1 MVLVGWQ
8 LVIVHLL
15 GELKI
20 REMKDKIT
28 FDEFLEIETKL
39 EIRVGEIRSVE
50 RVPKS
55 DKMLKL
61 TVSFGDDDERTVL
74 TNIGN
79 RIEDIDMLV
88 NMILP
93 FITNLEPAKMMGI
106 MSEAMIMLPE
116 NKDGDI
122 EIDDVTL
129 GSTIM

>member
-1 MVLVGWQ
+1 
-8 LVIVHLL
+8 
-15 GELKI
+15 
-20 REMKDKIT
+20 MKDKIT